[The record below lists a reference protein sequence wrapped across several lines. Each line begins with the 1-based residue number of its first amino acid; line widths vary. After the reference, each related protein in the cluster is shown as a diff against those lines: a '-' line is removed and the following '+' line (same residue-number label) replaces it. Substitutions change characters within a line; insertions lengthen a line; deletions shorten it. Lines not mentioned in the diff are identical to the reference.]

1 MKKNF
6 TSTATLYLA
15 QHDDLV
21 KREPLQV
28 ENLLK
33 SLLKAKMLD
42 DVKFVLEIIL
52 DKKDLMMLTCKELKR
67 CFQLCV
73 AGYVKI
79 EPSRVEQLHWY
90 LDV

>member
-1 MKKNF
+1 MAKYVKKNF

-33 SLLKAKMLD
+33 SILKAKMLD

-52 DKKDLMMLTCKELKR
+52 DKKDLMMLTCKEL
-67 CFQLCV
+67 
-73 AGYVKI
+73 
-79 EPSRVEQLHWY
+79 
-90 LDV
+90 